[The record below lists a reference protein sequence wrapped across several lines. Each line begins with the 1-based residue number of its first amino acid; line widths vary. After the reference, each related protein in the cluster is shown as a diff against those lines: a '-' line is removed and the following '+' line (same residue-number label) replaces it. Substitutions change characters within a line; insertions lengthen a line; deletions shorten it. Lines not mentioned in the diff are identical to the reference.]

1 MKSRND
7 EKIYTRVS
15 YKQELVNTVTVEQ
28 YIVPKNFS
36 NEDSEEYIN
45 VNGLTPNN
53 IVSKSIIS
61 LEEYEKQKEDEYE
74 D

>member
-1 MKSRND
+1 MKKRNY
-7 EKIYTRVS
+7 EKVYTRVS

-36 NEDSEEYIN
+36 NDDSEEYIN
-45 VNGLTPNN
+45 VNGLTPDN

-61 LEEYEKQKEDEYE
+61 LEEYEKQKENEYE
-74 D
+74 

>member
-28 YIVPKNFS
+28 YVVPEWFKTD
-36 NEDSEEYIN
+36 DSEEYIN
-45 VNGLTPNN
+45 VNGLTPDN

-61 LEEYEKQKEDEYE
+61 LEEYKKQKENENE
-74 D
+74 